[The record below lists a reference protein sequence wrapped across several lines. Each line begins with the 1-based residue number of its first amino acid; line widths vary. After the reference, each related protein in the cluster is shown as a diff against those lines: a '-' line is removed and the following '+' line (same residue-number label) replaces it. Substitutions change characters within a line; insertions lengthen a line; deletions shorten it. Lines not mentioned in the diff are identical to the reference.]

1 MTERERGGTRARLV
15 IVTGLPGAGKTTL
28 AQRLA
33 ETMPAAR
40 MCPDEWMTS
49 AGLDL
54 WDSDARRL
62 IERTQ
67 QSVAIEML
75 RSGRDVVV
83 EFGSWSRA
91 ERDALRDAAREVG
104 ADVELRYV
112 TAPIDE
118 LWRRITDKG
127 TESQF
132 GARSIRE
139 DELAAWASWFDV
151 PTADEFAEYDRPF
164 DAPD

>member
-40 MCPDEWMTS
+40 MCPDDWMTS

-75 RSGRDVVV
+75 RSGRNVVV

-91 ERDALRDAAREVG
+91 ERDSLRDAAREVG

-118 LWRRITDKG
+118 LWQRITDKG
-127 TESQF
+127 PDSQF